1 MITEKTEDNIVI
13 ATFDNGKFNSITRDS
28 LKILSA
34 IIKKVNEVDEIK
46 GLVLTGAGKVFCSGF
61 DLPMF
66 LGFKDLDEVVTF
78 FEEAEKIF
86 IDFFTCKKPVVAAI
100 NGAAMAGGLILAMAS
115 DYRVC
120 KNHQKIQIGMSEI
133 KIGLGLSVTQT
144 EIMRFGLDGNKKYRE
159 VMYCGE
165 RYNVEKAQ
173 ELGLVDEL
181 VVDEQLIPRAKGIIT
196 NWIDNPGR
204 AFMSLKQGLRFPAA
218 ERMRTYLKET
228 NWQDGF
234 KCFFDPQTRMS
245 LEMVRKM
252 MEA

>member
-1 MITEKTEDNIVI
+1 MIQERIEDNIVI
-13 ATFDNGKFNSITRDS
+13 ATFDNGKFNSITHES
-28 LKILSA
+28 LKILGA

-46 GLVLTGAGKVFCSGF
+46 GLIVTGAGKVFCSGF

-66 LGFKDLDEVVTF
+66 LSFKDLDEVLAF

-86 IDFFTCKKPVVAAI
+86 IDFFTCKKPVVSVI

-120 KNHQKIQIGMSEI
+120 KNHPRIQLGMSET

-144 EIMRFGLDGNKKYRE
+144 EIMRFGLDSNKKFRE
-159 VMYCGE
+159 VMYFGE

-181 VVDEQLIPRAKGIIT
+181 VADSQLIPRAKEIVSR
-196 NWIDNPGR
+196 WIDNPGR
-204 AFMSLKQGLRFPAA
+204 AFISLKHGLRFPAA

-252 MEA
+252 MEG